1 MNKHVTPPPKKNGYG
16 RPKPLI
22 FKPHIDESLGS
33 KFPHLKSSCMAFLLR
48 VSGEDVA
55 VVIGQ
60 WQGVFFTEWDG
71 GDAAPLKL

>member
-1 MNKHVTPPPKKNGYG
+1 MWPTPQKKDMADLSRWFLNHTW
-16 RPKPLI
+16 I
-22 FKPHIDESLGS
+22 ESLGS

-60 WQGVFFTEWDG
+60 WQGAHALSGMEVMLHPWSFNG
-71 GDAAPLKL
+71 YG